1 MTYKI
6 SIIIP
11 TYNAKN
17 YLMTAVDSVINQS
30 FGFNNIELIIV
41 DDNSSDGTKEILKEL
56 SNKYGNIVPIF
67 LKENTGSPSKP
78 RNIGIQN
85 ASSEYIMFLDN
96 DDYYCPN
103 FCETMYN
110 TIIKYNA
117 DVISCRNYD
126 YINGEFR
133 KFHSILDKKDKII
146 KINSIEED
154 TSLLTVT
161 SMLIW
166 NKIYKRKFLLKH
178 DITVPIGTS
187 YEDVYFNLNVYI
199 NAHSIVFLNDFYGY
213 VYNIR
218 LDENNKSTSQDF
230 KESNLNKFY
239 RGLKNIFNLLD
250 KENKKF
256 DSFEAEMLV
265 GFSKWL
271 IMTPSNTK
279 NKLIMFNDFKPHY
292 KQFNIFTRLNHISLI
307 NNIIANILIK
317 FISLNDNCLKIVLK
331 LYNILS

>member
-133 KFHSILDKKDKII
+133 KFP
-146 KINSIEED
+146 
-154 TSLLTVT
+154 
-161 SMLIW
+161 
-166 NKIYKRKFLLKH
+166 F
-178 DITVPIGTS
+178 
-187 YEDVYFNLNVYI
+187 YF
-199 NAHSIVFLNDFYGY
+199 
-213 VYNIR
+213 R
-218 LDENNKSTSQDF
+218 
-230 KESNLNKFY
+230 
-239 RGLKNIFNLLD
+239 
-250 KENKKF
+250 
-256 DSFEAEMLV
+256 
-265 GFSKWL
+265 
-271 IMTPSNTK
+271 
-279 NKLIMFNDFKPHY
+279 
-292 KQFNIFTRLNHISLI
+292 
-307 NNIIANILIK
+307 
-317 FISLNDNCLKIVLK
+317 
-331 LYNILS
+331 